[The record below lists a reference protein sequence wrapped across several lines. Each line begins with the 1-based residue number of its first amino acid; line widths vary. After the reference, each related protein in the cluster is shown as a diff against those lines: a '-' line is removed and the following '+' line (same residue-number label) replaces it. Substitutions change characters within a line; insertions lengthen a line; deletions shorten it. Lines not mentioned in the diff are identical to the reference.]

1 MKKDFFDAQKAIWHL
16 EREFK
21 KRKKNKYDKW
31 YEEIDK
37 EKVDVFSILVLIIF
51 IFIFSHV
58 SLCAFQI

>member
-37 EKVDVFSILVLIIF
+37 EKVDVFSILVLIIIYF
-51 IFIFSHV
+51 LV
-58 SLCAFQI
+58 M